1 MYPVDLPSNWIS
13 LHPGLNGRTIKYL
26 HEKNKE
32 RVAKFASSF
41 FAGKK
46 NYKVYFEIIQDMI
59 CAPVS
64 IGYYFIG
71 RFVLA
76 KTFYASDDCND
87 CDICI
92 KGCPVKA
99 IKKIDNRPYWTFK
112 CESCMKCMGNC
123 PKKAIETAHGLIAV
137 VSVVYSLVFST
148 LFYKY
153 FTLFFFEI
161 TNGFARFIIGNLIFI
176 GMLFLG
182 YRFIH
187 YCMRFRFVE
196 RMMVYTSLTKFRF
209 WGRRYKA
216 LRD

>member
-1 MYPVDLPSNWIS
+1 
-13 LHPGLNGRTIKYL
+13 
-26 HEKNKE
+26 
-32 RVAKFASSF
+32 
-41 FAGKK
+41 
-46 NYKVYFEIIQDMI
+46 MI
-59 CAPVS
+59 CSPVS

-71 RFVLA
+71 RFALA

-92 KGCPVKA
+92 KGCPVQA

-123 PKKAIETAHGLIAV
+123 PKKAIETAHGLIAA
-137 VSVVYSLVFST
+137 VSVVYSLIVIT

-161 TNGFARFIIGNLIFI
+161 KHGLARFIIGNLLFI
-176 GMLFLG
+176 GLLTIA

-187 YCMRFRFVE
+187 YCMRLRFVE